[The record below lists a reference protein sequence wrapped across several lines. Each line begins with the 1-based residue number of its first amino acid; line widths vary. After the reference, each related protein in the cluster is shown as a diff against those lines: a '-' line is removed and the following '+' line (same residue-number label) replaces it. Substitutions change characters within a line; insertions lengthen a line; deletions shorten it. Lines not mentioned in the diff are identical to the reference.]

1 MRCFFYDPATVTG
14 TTLQITGQQSH
25 HIASVLRLTAQTRL
39 TLYDGCGEII
49 TGEIIHVSPQKT
61 TVQIL
66 SRTTAPQVTT
76 PLILAQ
82 ALLKGKKMDFL
93 LQKAT
98 ELGVDVF
105 IPILTRYCEK
115 KIHALGRQNKRWQR
129 IILEACKQCH
139 RPVPMRLEQPVEL
152 TQLSIPDS
160 ANRIMP
166 WEDETSQPL
175 TAQLIGT
182 HSPTLLLIG
191 PEGGFHPD
199 EIHFARNAGFTTVSL
214 GPRILRAETAALAA
228 TSIIQHLN
236 HNLDPS
242 LENS

>member
-14 TTLQITGQQSH
+14 KTLRITGQQSR

-39 TLYDGCGEII
+39 TLYDGCGEIL
-49 TGEIIHVSPQKT
+49 TGEIVHVSPEKT
-61 TVQIL
+61 TIQIL
-66 SRTTAPQVTT
+66 SRATAPQVTT

-105 IPILTRYCEK
+105 IPIHTRYCEK
-115 KIHALGRQNKRWQR
+115 KIHALERQKRRWQR

-152 TQLSIPDS
+152 TQLSIPDD
-160 ANRIMP
+160 ANLIMP

-175 TAQLIGT
+175 TTQSIST
-182 HSPTLLLIG
+182 QSPTLLLIG
-191 PEGGFHPD
+191 PEGGFHPAEVD
-199 EIHFARNAGFTTVSL
+199 FACNAGFTTVSL

-228 TSIIQHLN
+228 TSIIQYIN
-236 HNLDPS
+236 RNLDPS
-242 LENS
+242 PR

>member
-14 TTLQITGQQSH
+14 TTLRITGQQSR
-25 HIASVLRLTAQTRL
+25 HIASVLRLTAKTRL
-39 TLYDGCGEII
+39 TLYDGCGAII
-49 TGEIIHVSPQKT
+49 TGEIVHVSPEQT

-66 SRTTAPQVTT
+66 SRSTAPQVTT

-98 ELGVDVF
+98 ELGVEIF

-115 KIHALGRQNKRWQR
+115 KIHALKRQEQRWQR

-152 TQLSIPDS
+152 DQLSIPDN
-160 ANRIMP
+160 ANLIMP

-175 TAQLIGT
+175 TAQLIS
-182 HSPTLLLIG
+182 HLSPTLLLIG
-191 PEGGFHPD
+191 PEGGFHPAEVD
-199 EIHFARNAGFTTVSL
+199 FACNAGFTTVSL

-228 TSIIQHLN
+228 TSIIQYIN
-236 HNLDPS
+236 RSLDPS
-242 LENS
+242 PR